1 MKIFDCT
8 TFYNEKLLMDIRF
21 NILNDYV
28 DKFIVVESH
37 YSHSGNKKNLNFKI
51 EDYPKFKNKIEYI
64 VIENEP
70 ENLIKDLELLKQPH
84 NKRIN
89 SIIRIEQSYNFM
101 MSGISSAS
109 DEDLIMISDNDEIPN
124 LQSDDFIDS
133 KNNYYIFEQ
142 FFFYYKFNLLYD
154 QILWH
159 GTKACKKKKLK
170 NFSLIRNLKNKKYP
184 FWRIDTL
191 FNDLKQINLKIIK
204 NGGWHFTNL
213 KKPEELFDKLSNFG
227 HHDEFELSGLTLND
241 IKNKIKNK
249 EVFYNHKLDKKNM
262 NKWNSSYKLK
272 KIKNDLL
279 PTYLKNNITK
289 YKEWFD

>member
-8 TFYNEKLLMDIRF
+8 TFYNEKLLMEVRF

-37 YSHSGNKKNLNFKI
+37 YSHSGNKKKLNFNI

-70 ENLIKDLELLKQPH
+70 ENLIKDEALLKLQH
-84 NKRIN
+84 NKRLN
-89 SIIRIEQSYNFM
+89 SIIRIEQSYNSM
-101 MSGISSAS
+101 IDGISSAS
-109 DEDLIMISDNDEIPN
+109 DQDLIMISDNDEIPN
-124 LQSDDFIDS
+124 LKSDDFIKS
-133 KNNYYIFEQ
+133 QNNFYIFEQ
-142 FFFYYKFNLLYD
+142 LFFYYKFNLLYE
-154 QILWH
+154 QIKWF
-159 GTKACKKKKLK
+159 GTKACKKNKLK
-170 NFSLIRNLKNKKYP
+170 NFSLIKNLKNKKYP
-184 FWRIDTL
+184 FWRVDTL
-191 FNDLKQINLKIIK
+191 FNDLKQMNLKIIK

-213 KKPEELFDKLSNFG
+213 KKPQELFEKLSNFG
-227 HHDEFELSGLTLND
+227 HYDEFELSGLTLD
-241 IKNKIKNK
+241 DLKNKIKNK
-249 EVFYNHKLDKKNM
+249 EVFYNHKLDKKNT

-279 PTYLKNNITK
+279 PDYIKNNILI